1 MQNISKDFAASPS
14 FYYVYSQCFLFMF
27 QVKKKKKSN
36 PMRLYILKGE
46 KIYQYKQLKERIK
59 MYLSLRGRADIV
71 L

>member
-1 MQNISKDFAASPS
+1 
-14 FYYVYSQCFLFMF
+14 
-27 QVKKKKKSN
+27 
-36 PMRLYILKGE
+36 MRLYILKGE